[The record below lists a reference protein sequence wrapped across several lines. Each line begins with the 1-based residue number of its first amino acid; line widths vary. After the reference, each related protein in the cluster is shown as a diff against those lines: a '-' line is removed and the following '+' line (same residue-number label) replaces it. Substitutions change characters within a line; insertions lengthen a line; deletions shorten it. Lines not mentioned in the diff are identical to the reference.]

1 MMRSDTLSSNDGIS
15 PSNNVC
21 SCEKYWK
28 NRWKINDKWIVFN
41 KAAATLFYYY
51 DVLTQRLYNVV
62 LTVSRLERYV
72 KEKKI
77 RKPLYRNLP

>member
-1 MMRSDTLSSNDGIS
+1 
-15 PSNNVC
+15 
-21 SCEKYWK
+21 
-28 NRWKINDKWIVFN
+28 VFN

-77 RKPLYRNLP
+77 RNSKSIIFLYLCI